1 MSLPAKYYINDNGG
15 SPMVEIIKLSI
26 LIPSI
31 PERKEQLHYLHK
43 KLRSNPFVRYA
54 CEILYDDSKRHDEGG
69 LSVGYKRQA
78 LLDKAKGNYIWFLDD
93 DDDFTPELFDQIDKA
108 MEYGHD
114 VISAKTLAYLD
125 GTPHIID
132 TSITYDNEQIHDGET
147 KRFPSVMNIYKRE
160 VALRVKFNDKNY
172 GEDFEWSMALGLQT
186 EVKINEVWHIYNF
199 NSDKTVASK

>member
-1 MSLPAKYYINDNGG
+1 MK
-15 SPMVEIIKLSI
+15 KLSI

-31 PERKEQLHYLHK
+31 PERKEQLNYLLN
-43 KLRSNPFVRYA
+43 KLQPMPFVKEH
-54 CEILYDDSKRHDEGG
+54 CEIIVDDSKRHDEGG

-78 LLDKAKGNYIWFLDD
+78 LLELADGNYIWFLDD
-93 DDDFTPELFDQIDKA
+93 DDDFAPELFQQIDKA